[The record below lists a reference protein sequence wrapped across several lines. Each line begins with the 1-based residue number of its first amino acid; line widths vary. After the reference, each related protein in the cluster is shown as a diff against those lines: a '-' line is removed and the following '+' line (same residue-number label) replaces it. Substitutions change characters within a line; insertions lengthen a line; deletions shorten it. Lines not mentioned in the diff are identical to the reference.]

1 MSYFSYDWYISWY
14 NWYYQINEP
23 IIVDVVAKLEE
34 PSKVEPSK
42 VKPSKIEPIKVEP
55 STINIAHLE
64 TLQESFPPRNKNKK
78 KKKKLKSWRD

>member
-1 MSYFSYDWYISWY
+1 MSYLSYDWYMSWY

-23 IIVDVVAKLEE
+23 SKVEPIVVDVVAQ
-34 PSKVEPSK
+34 PA
-42 VKPSKIEPIKVEP
+42 EPIKLEP
-55 STINIAHLE
+55 SYLEPHKQVINIANLE

>member
-1 MSYFSYDWYISWY
+1 MSYFSYDWYLTWY
-14 NWYYQINEP
+14 NWYYQVNEP
-23 IIVDVVAKLEE
+23 VVVDVEPQPLE

-42 VKPSKIEPIKVEP
+42 VEPSKVEP
-55 STINIAHLE
+55 PTNCINIAHLE

>member
-1 MSYFSYDWYISWY
+1 MSYFSYDWYINWY

-23 IIVDVVAKLEE
+23 IIVDVVAQLEEPIKIE

-42 VKPSKIEPIKVEP
+42 IEPSP
-55 STINIAHLE
+55 INIAHLE